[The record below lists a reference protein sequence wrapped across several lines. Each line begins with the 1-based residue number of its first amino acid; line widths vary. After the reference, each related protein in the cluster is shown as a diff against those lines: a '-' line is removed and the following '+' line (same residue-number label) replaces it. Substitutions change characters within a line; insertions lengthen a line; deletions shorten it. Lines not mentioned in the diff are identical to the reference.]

1 MGSWEM
7 GMSFFG
13 AVSVRNRLEVSV
25 DLGPSSAWLLGVRFA
40 GMEGAAAANA
50 RSELGRYI
58 GQQDDYR
65 SRPKV
70 DRTYK

>member
-13 AVSVRNRLEVSV
+13 AVSVRNCLEVSV

-40 GMEGAAAANA
+40 GTELEGAVAVNVKSAFHAED
-50 RSELGRYI
+50 RS
-58 GQQDDYR
+58 
-65 SRPKV
+65 
-70 DRTYK
+70 